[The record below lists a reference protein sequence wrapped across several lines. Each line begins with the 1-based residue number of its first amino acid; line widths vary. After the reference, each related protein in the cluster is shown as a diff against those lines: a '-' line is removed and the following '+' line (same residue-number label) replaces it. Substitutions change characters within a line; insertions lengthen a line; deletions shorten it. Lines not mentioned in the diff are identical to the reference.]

1 MKTRTYFS
9 TIITLS
15 LVIFAATSGISNPV
29 NNYTGDN
36 LKKTENK
43 IGSTEKIEVSVPA
56 NSAEAVSELSYLR
69 FDVNEYSN
77 ESAVTELPV
86 NSFDYLRFDVNNYT
100 ETENSESMELPV
112 KNAFNYLR
120 FDVNNFTESNTDSMI
135 ELPVNEFDYLRFD
148 VNNFTT
154 AGNSMI
160 DELPLNE

>member
-1 MKTRTYFS
+1 MKTRTFFS

-29 NNYTGDN
+29 INFTGDN

-43 IGSTEKIEVSVPA
+43 IGSTGKNEVSVPA
-56 NSAEAVSELSYLR
+56 NSAEAVSEFSYLR
-69 FDVNEYSN
+69 FDVNEYSD

-86 NSFDYLRFDVNNYT
+86 NSFDYLRFDVNIYI
-100 ETENSESMELPV
+100 ETENSESIEMPV
-112 KNAFNYLR
+112 TNEFDYLR

-148 VNNFTT
+148 VNNFT
-154 AGNSMI
+154 ASGNNVI
-160 DELPLNE
+160 AELPINE